1 MAGGDLITKTGDVRA
16 QPVQIA
22 KCSSPRVSSLAHLL
36 LVSVAAIVPVAAA
49 SCASC
54 SELGICG
61 NSAGTACRCHCQS
74 VGVGRIIQPVQ
85 VKMQVIIT
93 TRFLTC
99 SLVTFPRGLF
109 QHIPVLPWSGGVVYN
124 SPASAQ
130 VVGLDRRTSPSSISK
145 SLVTAHW
152 SKPPIGVHR
161 SKSPR
166 RRGAIVP
173 FIDDEGASRSGSC
186 ASEVPIDDRGKSEV
200 LVDDR
205 GMFGSRPVWVHHYV
219 PWPRSA
225 GVVDQKPLG
234 AEPLI
239 VICPRFTHPVRI
251 ERMSVDQLR
260 RFQGVQMQGVRRIPE
275 VERASS
281 SQLEGVCWKSS
292 GCASCS
298 ELGICGNSAGTA
310 CRCHCQSVGVG
321 RIIQPVQVKMQVIIA
336 YFNMDARKIIPHFDV
351 APFDKVERP
360 QNALK
365 SSP

>member
-1 MAGGDLITKTGDVRA
+1 MDREWTGYGPAHGPAHGPTMDLGLIVKRSVGRSTLRSIPRSILNLDASMDRVLHLNGPVNQCQDMSLTKQVRA
-16 QPVQIA
+16 GVGNLVAVRAVP
-22 KCSSPRVSSLAHLL
+22 SSA
-36 LVSVAAIVPVAAA
+36 
-49 SCASC
+49 
-54 SELGICG
+54 
-61 NSAGTACRCHCQS
+61 SAGTAPALPA
-74 VGVGRIIQPVQ
+74 V
-85 VKMQVIIT
+85 
-93 TRFLTC
+93 
-99 SLVTFPRGLF
+99 VTASLF

-239 VICPRFTHPVRI
+239 VICPRFTHPVGI

-281 SQLEGVCWKSS
+281 SQLEG
-292 GCASCS
+292 
-298 ELGICGNSAGTA
+298 
-310 CRCHCQSVGVG
+310 SVGVG
-321 RIIQPVQVKMQVIIA
+321 RIIQPVQVKMQVIIVIHTSA
-336 YFNMDARKIIPHFDV
+336 H
-351 APFDKVERP
+351 E
-360 QNALK
+360 
-365 SSP
+365 